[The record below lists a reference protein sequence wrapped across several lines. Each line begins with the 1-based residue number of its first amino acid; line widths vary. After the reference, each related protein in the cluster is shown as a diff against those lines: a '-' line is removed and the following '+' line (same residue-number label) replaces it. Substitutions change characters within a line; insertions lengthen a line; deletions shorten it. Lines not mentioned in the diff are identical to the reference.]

1 MHKKTAKVLKYI
13 LSIILAAALVY
24 FAFRS
29 VEWTAFLDGL
39 RQTRWGYVALFFAV
53 SVGALVFREER
64 WRTMMSPLDPDVK
77 RLDAWD
83 AANVGNMTNV
93 VLPGAGEFVRCGYIS
108 TKKMSYDKAFG
119 TIVCERA
126 WDVASVLVLFI
137 VALVVKWKDFGGFFM
152 ENICEPV
159 FGKASDAGYGWVI
172 ALALVAVIAGIV
184 FTLYKL
190 RNKNK
195 FCGKIADAVKGMAT
209 GFASFAHIK
218 NKWLFIFSTLGIW
231 IMYLLM
237 TYFMFKAIPPL
248 SDLGIIDAV
257 FISSIGNIASVIPVP
272 GGIGAYHY
280 LTALSLSSLYGC
292 TWETGILFATLSHEL
307 HAVLIVVF
315 GIMSYLRLTLRRK
328 HQTS

>member
-1 MHKKTAKVLKYI
+1 MHKKTVKVLKYI
-13 LSIILAAALVY
+13 LSVVLAAVLVY

-29 VEWTAFLDGL
+29 VEWTAFLEGL
-39 RQTRWGYVALFFAV
+39 KQTRWGYVALFFAV
-53 SVGALVFREER
+53 SVGALIFREER

-83 AANVGNMTNV
+83 SANVGNMTNV

-108 TKKMSYDKAFG
+108 SKKMSYDKAFG

-137 VALVVKWKDFGGFFM
+137 MALAIKWKDFGGFFIK
-152 ENICEPV
+152 NIYEPL
-159 FGKASDAGYGWVI
+159 FGKEAGKGYGLVLAIILI
-172 ALALVAVIAGIV
+172 AIVAGIV
-184 FTLYKL
+184 FSIYKL
-190 RNKNK
+190 RNRIG
-195 FCGKIADAVKGMAT
+195 FCRKIADAIKGMAT

-218 NKWLFIFSTLGIW
+218 DKRLFIFSTLGIW

-237 TYFMFKAIPPL
+237 TYLMFKAVPPL
-248 SDLGIIDAV
+248 SHLGIIDAI

-292 TWETGILFATLSHEL
+292 SWETGILFATLSHEL
-307 HAVLIVVF
+307 HAVLIVVL
-315 GIMSYLRLTLRRK
+315 GVISYFRLSLRRK
-328 HQTS
+328 N